1 MAGNDQFITAQQQA
15 YTYIRDRIL
24 NGDLAAG
31 AWLNTSA
38 IADELALSRI
48 PVREA
53 VRQLDAEGLVMI
65 RPNRGAIVTDLQP
78 ADVEELFEIRAALEA
93 LAIRRALPRLV
104 GETFDDLEALRL
116 RMDRV
121 RGDPKAWLP
130 RHREFHDFLCQA
142 SGMPRLAAEIRRVEL
157 AVQPYL
163 MMYISVYGHTE
174 MPGYEHGT
182 LIDAIRTGNSNL
194 AELTMRDHVLS
205 AGRGVVE
212 HLRLRADVAPQPVK
226 RPARRLAAVG

>member
-15 YTYIRDRIL
+15 YGYIRDLIL
-24 NGDLAAG
+24 DGTLAAG

-65 RPNRGAIVTDLQP
+65 RPNRGAVVTDLQP
-78 ADVEELFEIRAALEA
+78 ADVEELFEMRAALES
-93 LAIRRALPRLV
+93 LAIRKALPHLV
-104 GETFDDLEALRL
+104 GETLDDLEALRQ

-121 RGDPKAWLP
+121 RGDSKAWIP
-130 RHREFHDFLCQA
+130 RHREFHDFLCRA
-142 SGMPRLAAEIRRVEL
+142 SGMPRLAGEIRRIEL

-163 MMYISVYGHTE
+163 MMYISVYGQTE
-174 MPGYEHGT
+174 MPGYEHGA
-182 LIDAIRTGNSNL
+182 LVDAIRTGNSTL
-194 AELTMRDHVLS
+194 AEICMRDHVLS

-212 HLRLRADVAPQPVK
+212 HLRSRAAGPAAPAK